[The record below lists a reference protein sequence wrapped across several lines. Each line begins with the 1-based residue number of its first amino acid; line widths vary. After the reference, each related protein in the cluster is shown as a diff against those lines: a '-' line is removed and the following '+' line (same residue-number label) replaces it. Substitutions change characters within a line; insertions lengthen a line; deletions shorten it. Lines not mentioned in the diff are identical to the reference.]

1 MYTFLHLI
9 DIEER
14 IRLNTLPI
22 RNIAWHKT
30 GIFKPGAVAFSSAHD
45 FEETVTVL
53 EKRAAESGVL
63 LRFVP
68 SDDPDLPRDSPNLMP
83 DDQHANCSLALAAV
97 RALQ

>member
-1 MYTFLHLI
+1 MYTSPHLI

-22 RNIAWHKT
+22 RNIACHKT
-30 GIFKPGAVAFSSAHD
+30 GIFKPGAVAFSSAQD

-83 DDQHANCSLALAAV
+83 DVQRANCSLALAAV